1 MANTQ
6 LYVLDEQQRL
16 VPRGVM
22 GELWIGGDGLAID
35 YWQRP
40 DLTDAQF
47 RTLPSLPNAGRLY
60 RTGDKV
66 CLRMDGRLT
75 HHGRLDFKSRS
86 VDSVLNWVKL
96 RMFSNRSMVLQMP

>member
-47 RTLPSLPNAGRLY
+47 RTLPSLPMLV
-60 RTGDKV
+60 DFIVLEIKSV
-66 CLRMDGRLT
+66 CVWMG
-75 HHGRLDFKSRS
+75 
-86 VDSVLNWVKL
+86 V
-96 RMFSNRSMVLQMP
+96 